1 MDGDDPTTQ
10 DLRLGQLRRER
21 EEREQASHSVSDAD
35 EQAHER
41 RADKAAYLRGKLAE
55 REAAAREAAGRE
67 AGVAEDVPPGAGGR
81 PSG

>member
-1 MDGDDPTTQ
+1 MDGDEPTTQ

-21 EEREQASHSVSDAD
+21 EEREQAARSETDAS
-35 EQAHER
+35 ESAHER

-55 REAAAREAAGRE
+55 RERAERDAGAA
-67 AGVAEDVPPGAGGR
+67 DDDPPGAGGR

>member
-1 MDGDDPTTQ
+1 MDGEEPTTQ

-21 EEREQASHSVSDAD
+21 EEREQAARSDSDAD
-35 EQAHER
+35 EHAHER

-55 REAAAREAAGRE
+55 RERSERE
-67 AGVAEDVPPGAGGR
+67 AGGGRRSPAPGRAGR